1 MQREVSR
8 ESKKIG
14 CEARAEVIEILKLVS
29 PVVSTETP
37 MSIHNLY
44 AK

>member
-29 PVVSTETP
+29 PVVSTEAP
-37 MSIHNLY
+37 HVYS
-44 AK
+44 